1 MSNPNRFLWFNPA
14 AFTVPALYIYGDS
27 GRNILL
33 GPRFSSA
40 DLSLQKTFAFA
51 EKVHLD
57 LKWDVFNAFNHTNLQ
72 NPNASVDTSTAG
84 QITGI
89 VDFKRRM
96 QIGAQLTF

>member
-1 MSNPNRFLWFNPA
+1 
-14 AFTVPALYIYGDS
+14 VYGDS

-40 DLSLQKTFAFA
+40 DLSLQKTFAIA

-57 LKWDVFNAFNHTNLQ
+57 LKWDTFNTFNHTNLA
-72 NPNASVDTSTAG
+72 NPNSSVDTSTAG
-84 QITGI
+84 QITSI
-89 VDFKRRM
+89 VDFRRRM

>member
-1 MSNPNRFLWFNPA
+1 MPA
-14 AFTVPALYIYGDS
+14 PYIYGDS

-40 DLSLQKTFAFA
+40 DLSLQKTFAFN
-51 EKVHLD
+51 ERIHLD
-57 LKWDVFNAFNHTNLQ
+57 LKWDAFNAFNHTNLQ
-72 NPNASVDTSTAG
+72 NPNASVDTTTAG

-89 VDFKRRM
+89 VDFRRRM